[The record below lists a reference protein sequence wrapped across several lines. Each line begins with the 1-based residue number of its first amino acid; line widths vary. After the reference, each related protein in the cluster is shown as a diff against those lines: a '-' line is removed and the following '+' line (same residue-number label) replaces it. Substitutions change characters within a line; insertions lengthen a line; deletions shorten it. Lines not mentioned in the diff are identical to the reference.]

1 MHARSATFPVH
12 DCSFVARS
20 HLSRLRHSCSLLVFT
35 MSLNLSGIELQP
47 TVISLGNALGPPPS
61 VPPSMNNMIGKAP
74 PGSRPPRA
82 SPTTLFQSKSHLDSR
97 EIYRKNF
104 VTEDSCNLVEFQI
117 WTGRTK
123 HGTSEA
129 SRPTM
134 TKQSSCKLCCQ

>member
-1 MHARSATFPVH
+1 MRSLLRMESKQTVSLRACSVSHVPVH

-82 SPTTLFQSKSHLDSR
+82 SPTTLFR
-97 EIYRKNF
+97 AR
-104 VTEDSCNLVEFQI
+104 VI
-117 WTGRTK
+117 WTVVKSIG
-123 HGTSEA
+123 
-129 SRPTM
+129 
-134 TKQSSCKLCCQ
+134 KLCYGRLLQPRGVPSMDWPDKAWNK